1 MWNCSEQAVVGSSRE
16 GFEVRKVLIVDD
28 SVSMRQMVG
37 FTLKEGGF
45 EVLEAEHGQDALD
58 KLQGTSVD
66 LVITDLNMP
75 VMDGITLITNLRKQP
90 AMKNKPIL
98 MLTTEGLASKKEEGK
113 AAGATGWIVKP
124 FDPEKLL
131 LTVAKVLP

>member
-1 MWNCSEQAVVGSSRE
+1 M
-16 GFEVRKVLIVDD
+16 RKVLIVDD

-58 KLQGTSVD
+58 KLQGTTVD
-66 LVITDLNMP
+66 LIITDLNMP

-98 MLTTEGLASKKEEGK
+98 MLTTEGLAAKKEEGK

>member
-1 MWNCSEQAVVGSSRE
+1 M
-16 GFEVRKVLIVDD
+16 RKVLIVDD
-28 SVSMRQMVG
+28 SASMRQMVG

-45 EVLEAEHGQDALD
+45 EVIEAEHGQDALD
-58 KLQGTSVD
+58 KLKGITVD

-75 VMDGITLITNLRKQP
+75 VMDGITLIENLRKQP
-90 AMKNKPIL
+90 AMKTKPIL
-98 MLTTEGLASKKEEGK
+98 MLTTEGLANKKEQGK

>member
-1 MWNCSEQAVVGSSRE
+1 M
-16 GFEVRKVLIVDD
+16 RKVMIVDD

-37 FTLKEGGF
+37 FTLRQGGF
-45 EVLEAEHGQDALD
+45 EVVEAEHGQDAMT
-58 KLQGTSVD
+58 KLQGSTVD

-75 VMDGITLITNLRKQP
+75 VMDGITLIRNVRQLP
-90 AMKNKPIL
+90 AMKTKPIL
-98 MLTTEGLASKKEEGK
+98 MLTTEGLAEKKEQGK

>member
-1 MWNCSEQAVVGSSRE
+1 
-16 GFEVRKVLIVDD
+16 
-28 SVSMRQMVG
+28 MRQMVG

-45 EVLEAEHGQDALD
+45 EVIEAEHGQDALD
-58 KLQGTSVD
+58 KLKGTTVD

-75 VMDGITLITNLRKQP
+75 VMDGITLIENIRKQP
-90 AMKNKPIL
+90 AMKTKPIL
-98 MLTTEGLASKKEEGK
+98 MLTTEGLADLKEKGK
-113 AAGATGWIVKP
+113 AVGATGWIVKP